1 MSTSALSQSAIAGMS
16 MSGVYGP
23 LNINPSAGQMS
34 QIDEINHLSGKGMSI
49 RIVPANGGTIISIR
63 DENNIIASSNLYVVP
78 EGQDIA
84 SEIGKIITLHY
95 LKS

>member
-16 MSGVYGP
+16 MNTMYGP
-23 LNINPSAGQMS
+23 LNISPGAGQMS
-34 QIDEINHLSGKGMSI
+34 QIDEINHLSGRGMSI

-63 DENNIIASSNLYVVP
+63 DENNIVAQSNLYIVP

-84 SEIGKIITLHY
+84 TELGKIITLHY
-95 LKS
+95 LKA